1 MNFKNS
7 LKITFHDYKT
17 YLKSLLYRLILF
29 VLFFALG
36 YVLVRDFLSSMA
48 SPDTLSIFWKSI
60 KESFLGF
67 IKGHGWSNKND
78 LMQSFKDSVTLF
90 FKNLNKHAI
99 NTTLFFVC
107 FVAYITLNSLAD
119 VALTDCHYNFMSNG
133 SRRGFFGALIKNLKN
148 GLVYSLFFAI
158 YSLAII
164 VLLFF
169 ASIGLIFAL
178 VKITGFFTMP
188 IIAFIII
195 FAFALKQ
202 KTISTILPK
211 MIAEDKSV
219 FKCIAENKIT
229 DFWDELIKYTLAY
242 FACFT
247 ICMLFFA
254 FTFGAGI
261 ILALPLLST
270 LINVMGLTSY
280 FESIES
286 RYYVS
291 KTEIFNPANS

>member
-29 VLFFALG
+29 ICFFALG
-36 YVLVRDFLSSMA
+36 YVLIKDFLTSMA
-48 SPDTLSIFWKSI
+48 SSGTLKVFGKSV
-60 KESFLGF
+60 KESFLSF
-67 IKGHGWSNKND
+67 VKGHGWSNKNN
-78 LMQSFKDSVTLF
+78 LMQSFKDSVKLF
-90 FKNLNKHAI
+90 FSNINSHALD
-99 NTTLFFVC
+99 TTLFFVC
-107 FVAYITLNSLAD
+107 VVVYVTLNSLAD

-133 SRRGFFGALIKNLKN
+133 AYRGFFSAMIKNLKN
-148 GLVYSLFFAI
+148 GLVYSLFFAL

-169 ASIGLIFAL
+169 ASIGLILAL
-178 VKITGFFTMP
+178 VKIIGFFTMP
-188 IIAFIII
+188 LIVFIII
-195 FAFALKQ
+195 FAFAIKQ

-211 MIAEDKSV
+211 MIAKDKSV
-219 FKCIAENKIT
+219 FKCIAENKIAN
-229 DFWDELIKYTLAY
+229 FWDELIKYTLVY

-247 ICMLFFA
+247 ICMLFFV
-254 FTFGAGI
+254 FTFGTGM

-280 FESIES
+280 FENTDS

-291 KTEIFNPANS
+291 PTEVFNPQKK